1 MQYFVLMP
9 KGQLTCAKLVDEG
22 QILNTPFTSWPLNT
36 GKSVSFVNIRLHKL
50 LKSFYISGTYFS
62 GALYGLPYDQMV
74 SLVTSYIGLCEEAM
88 YDQLSQNV
96 PKRNNRDRNMLIMTF
111 CVRFAMWFITCVYLT
126 CKFILTMLLIPFI
139 IKLFTN
145 KQK

>member
-1 MQYFVLMP
+1 
-9 KGQLTCAKLVDEG
+9 
-22 QILNTPFTSWPLNT
+22 
-36 GKSVSFVNIRLHKL
+36 
-50 LKSFYISGTYFS
+50 
-62 GALYGLPYDQMV
+62 MV
-74 SLVTSYIGLCEEAM
+74 SLVTSHIGLCEEAM

-96 PKRNNRDRNMLIMTF
+96 PKRNNHVCNMLIMTF
-111 CVRFAMWFITCVYLT
+111 CVMFAMWFITFLYLI